1 MYKTLPRRFDMEEI
15 FSMLFLGYFMYV
27 GYITYCLIA
36 ISVQVIFSFFIEKK
50 QIWKIVIMAFLTQ
63 GIVVPIAE
71 MSYDMIS
78 SIHNYTSLSFKDII
92 TSMNFKFNI
101 TYTLIMLGIIIV
113 IGFLTYRSIDKKMNC
128 KKWTALIIGYL
139 INILIM
145 IFMIF
150 RFGIIVGGF

>member
-1 MYKTLPRRFDMEEI
+1 MEVI
-15 FSMLFLGYFMYV
+15 FPMLFLGYFMYV
-27 GYITYCLIA
+27 GYIKYCLIA
-36 ISVQVIFSFFIEKK
+36 ISFQIIFSFFIEKK

-71 MSYDMIS
+71 MSYHMIS
-78 SIHNYTSLSFKDII
+78 SIHNDTFKEII
-92 TSMNFKFNI
+92 TSMDFEFNI

>member
-1 MYKTLPRRFDMEEI
+1 MEEI
-15 FSMLFLGYFMYV
+15 FSMLFLGYFMYI

>member
-1 MYKTLPRRFDMEEI
+1 MEEI

-27 GYITYCLIA
+27 GNITYCLIA
-36 ISVQVIFSFFIEKK
+36 ISAQVVFSFFIEKK
-50 QIWKIVIMAFLTQ
+50 QIWKIAIMAFLTQ

-71 MSYDMIS
+71 MSYDMIH
-78 SIHNYTSLSFKDII
+78 SIYNYTSLGFKEVI
-92 TSMNFKFNI
+92 TSTNFKFDI
-101 TYTLIMLGIIIV
+101 FYTLIMLGIIIM
-113 IGFLTYRSIDKKMNC
+113 IGFLTYRSIDGKMNY
-128 KKWTALIIGYL
+128 KKWTALLIGYL

>member
-1 MYKTLPRRFDMEEI
+1 MEVI
-15 FSMLFLGYFMYV
+15 FPMLFLGYFMYV

-50 QIWKIVIMAFLTQ
+50 QIWKIIIMVFLTQ

-71 MSYDMIS
+71 MSYHMIS
-78 SIHNYTSLSFKDII
+78 SIHNDTSLSFKEII
-92 TSMNFKFNI
+92 TSRNFEFNI

-145 IFMIF
+145 LFMIF

>member
-1 MYKTLPRRFDMEEI
+1 MEEI

-36 ISVQVIFSFFIEKK
+36 ISAQVVFSFFIEKK
-50 QIWKIVIMAFLTQ
+50 QIWKIAIMAFLTP

-71 MSYDMIS
+71 MSYDMIH
-78 SIHNYTSLSFKDII
+78 SIYNYTNLGFKEII
-92 TSMNFKFNI
+92 TSTNFKFDI
-101 TYTLIMLGIIIV
+101 FYTLIMLGIIIM
-113 IGFLTYRSIDKKMNC
+113 IGFLTYRSIEGKMNY
-128 KKWTALIIGYL
+128 KKWSALLIGYL